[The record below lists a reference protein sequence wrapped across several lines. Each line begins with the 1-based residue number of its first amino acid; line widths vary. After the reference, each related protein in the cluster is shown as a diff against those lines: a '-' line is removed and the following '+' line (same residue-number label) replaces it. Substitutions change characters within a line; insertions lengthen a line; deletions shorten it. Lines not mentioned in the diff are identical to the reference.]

1 MYSAAAA
8 STTAGLQKW
17 VFDGTKWNLAYTIQ
31 SGLNL
36 GDPYQVANGPQGQVY
51 PTGQN
56 NTFNSKGQ
64 PVDLGIWTPANDG
77 LRNLTGKVNANG
89 TVTLW
94 ATTSTVSGSG
104 DQGADPNSL
113 VTVTDNL
120 AAASLPASDSFT
132 PVISPTWG
140 QVVRGVSFT
149 PGTK

>member
-1 MYSAAAA
+1 MYTTAAG

-17 VFDGTKWNLAYTIQ
+17 VFNGTKWNLAYTIQ

-36 GDPYQVANGPQGQVY
+36 GVPYKVANGPQGQVY
-51 PTGQN
+51 PTGE
-56 NTFNSKGQ
+56 NTFVNSSGQ
-64 PVDLGIWTPANDG
+64 TVDLGNWATANDG
-77 LRNLTGKVNANG
+77 LRNLTGQVSANG

-113 VTVTDNL
+113 VTVTDKL
-120 AAASLPASDSFT
+120 GATSLPASDRFS
-132 PVISPTWG
+132 PVVAPTWG